1 MSSVFDYYYYLMNL
15 AVEPNPDEN
24 TGLLVKLPDRH
35 ADRKR
40 AGDVFFALLTLE
52 GGAAITADQQNG
64 LLEKAAD
71 RYFSSSGSVTAG
83 IRAAVEPINKFLYA
97 RNLRSSSE
105 GKQAAGIL
113 NIGVLH
119 SGVAIVAHAGPT
131 HTFFLTNAHVTDNTD
146 PGADRGLGFSRSS
159 SLRFFQ
165 DSIDAGDI
173 ILFCPKPPTS
183 WTPALL
189 AGAPQLNRNILR
201 RRLLHQVNGELRTG
215 VIEFQAG
222 NGELHPLRLRPG
234 QASGSVPAMPAQS
247 VEQPLAALRTQV
259 APPAAPVV
267 PQPALTQAERVS
279 DLKPREEVPSAA
291 HTQMTRPMTAE
302 PEETPEIPHVARTP
316 RRRRSGFQAWLANFF
331 KQSRSTQKRVGTG
344 LTTFAGRLLPESGE
358 KTPHLSNLS
367 LLLVAIA
374 IPVLIVALATT
385 IYIRSGRDEQQK
397 ALVYVAQQIADQ
409 AVNATG
415 AESQRFAWQEVLKQ
429 LGEAEKYG
437 QSEPSR
443 TLRQQAQSAVDK
455 LDGIKRLEYSPA
467 MAGGFDSQ
475 VAFTQLVTSPSGD
488 LYALDAL
495 IGRVIRF
502 ESTQN
507 GYVLDRAF
515 TCGPNQ
521 IGAVI
526 VGPLV
531 DIAPL
536 PRNNPFNASILGIDA
551 NGTLEFC
558 SSEDGKTDS
567 SATTLVSDHG
577 WGKITAITLYDGALY
592 VLDPINNVVWRYD
605 SLSNNFANAPHP
617 LEIVVQDLINTM
629 DISIY
634 EDDLFLLHTNGQ
646 TTKCTYRSPFS
657 WEMEC
662 KEPAPYIINDAD
674 QNRLS
679 FNTLAGAQ
687 LTQMQTTYPLEPSLF
702 ILDQANNAVYRFSV
716 AMQMQYKMSPSLTS
730 RTTLPATSA
739 TAFTVNGNQQVI
751 LAFNNQLFIADLP
764 MP

>member
-24 TGLLVKLPDRH
+24 AGLLVKLPDRH

-40 AGDVFFALLTLE
+40 AGDVFFALLTIE
-52 GGAAITADQQNG
+52 GGAGITAEQQNG
-64 LLEKAAD
+64 LLEKAAE

-83 IRAAVEPINKFLYA
+83 IRAAVEPINEFLYA
-97 RNLRSSSE
+97 RNLKSSGE

-113 NIGVLH
+113 NLGVLH
-119 SGVAIVAHAGPT
+119 SGVAMIAHAGPT

-165 DSIDAGDI
+165 HAIDAGDI
-173 ILFCPKPPTS
+173 VLFCPKPPSS

-201 RRLLHQVNGELRTG
+201 RRLLHQVNGELRAG

-222 NGELHPLRLRPG
+222 NGELHPLRLRAG
-234 QASGSVPAMPAQS
+234 QASGSVPVMPSPS
-247 VEQPLAALRTQV
+247 VEQPVAALRTQM
-259 APPAAPVV
+259 ATTAPVE
-267 PQPALTQAERVS
+267 PQPALAHTERAS
-279 DLKPREEVPSAA
+279 SFQPREEFP
-291 HTQMTRPMTAE
+291 QMARPMAAE
-302 PEETPEIPHVARTP
+302 PEETPEIPHRARTPHP

-331 KQSRSTQKRVGTG
+331 KQSRSAQKRVGTG
-344 LTTFAGRLLPESGE
+344 VTTFAGRLLPESGE
-358 KTPHLSNLS
+358 KVPHLSNLS

-429 LGEAEKYG
+429 VGEAEKYG
-437 QSEPSR
+437 QSEASR
-443 TLRQQAQSAVDK
+443 TLRQQAQNAMDK
-455 LDGIKRLEYSPA
+455 LDGIRRLDYRPA

-531 DIAPL
+531 DIVSL

-577 WGKITAITLYDGALY
+577 WGKITAITLYDGSLY

-617 LEIVVQDLINTM
+617 LEIVVQDLINAI

-662 KEPAPYIINDAD
+662 KEPAAYIINDAD
-674 QNRLS
+674 QNRTS

-730 RTTLPATSA
+730 KTTLPATSA
-739 TAFTVNGNQQVI
+739 TAFTVNANQQLI
-751 LAFNNQLFIADLP
+751 LAFNNQLFIAELP